1 MDNNQNVQNQI
12 FSKDQLPM
20 ILGADE
26 IAATLG
32 ISRAKAYQLF
42 HRVDFPTIKIDKR
55 LLVSRDRF
63 FTWLDLQCQ

>member
-1 MDNNQNVQNQI
+1 MDNNQNVQNQN